1 MRNRT
6 PLLLYVAIA
15 VNIALALL
23 PTYDAANIRS
33 WIALGSTITSAAPA
47 MMENIWPGGFF
58 SFMVFTPMYL
68 AYVFSEFNVYL
79 AVVVLKLILFIFTL
93 LTAFLL
99 YRITQKIKPAYADFI
114 LLFTLL
120 NPAIIYINYFWAQLD
135 ILPVFFFTLGYAIL
149 RYVDFKGNNLKRYML
164 GFFPIMIST
173 FIYRYPLIL
182 VPALVLYDYGSLR
195 QKTSMLLI
203 AIGQAAA
210 LFGAEYLLYR
220 GGTYNYVSALSG
232 EVINMSGIQGFQYWI
247 GIPQIPYL
255 ILLLALGIAVPLI
268 LKRFTYREFSTL
280 FVVLLL
286 FIYTSAVPLP
296 DYLLWIYPL
305 GVFIALTSMSHL
317 SLKNRL
323 LLTGLPLYVGL
334 FFISFIIG
342 NGVQTGLFF
351 FAHPLL
357 RQDVAFF
364 TTPESYS
371 SFVFVFNIFLL
382 ASVIIASIFSL
393 SKSNR
398 VSSAP
403 ESEGAAG
410 KLWIARVR
418 FSRRTKALLAA
429 LLAVFALLSVG
440 FNSLYAQPTVASNNG
455 VFPLYLFPAN
465 NSYDTYPMSQTYYL
479 SWNGLVVYNNWST
492 PITFNHALN
501 LKDINLSL
509 SYNLQADYY
518 GDYTLLKADNY
529 TAGISIK
536 PTYSL
541 SNLTAINPL
550 PPNQTVQSLA
560 QTPFFDQKTPV
571 YRFAP
576 SSSINY
582 SLDNPS
588 NDYYIVA
595 FKLTNGSLP
604 QSLLFHFK
612 NSQFILDYSVS
623 DNAAWLFCYDL
634 QRHNSTHLITTY
646 SGQMVDG
653 WNIAVFKTTLTGF
666 YSWLNNVPLFLNGTF
681 FNDSTDLKVGS
692 YYHGNRTSQ
701 AGGQITQLYTT
712 SNTEAPD
719 AAFYLAK
726 DSNIIAQTPL
736 KSSNLTLT
744 FTTNSNCTTIT
755 VDSKSYTIQPINW
768 LSFGKITSGA
778 YGLSFILTNMT
789 LSQKN
794 SGYYL
799 IPVYFAVLVPFAVA
813 IMSLPLILRR
823 RENGSGW
830 TWR

>member
-1 MRNRT
+1 VT
-6 PLLLYVAIA
+6 IA
-15 VNIALALL
+15 VNILLALL
-23 PTYDAANIRS
+23 PTYDAVNIRS

-47 MMENIWPGGFF
+47 MMDNIWPGGFF
-58 SFMVFTPMYL
+58 SFMAFTPMFL
-68 AYVFSEFNVYL
+68 AYVLSEFNVYL
-79 AVVVLKLILFIFTL
+79 AVVVLKLILCVFTL

-99 YRITQKIKPAYADFI
+99 YRITKKIKPAYAEFI
-114 LLFTLL
+114 LFFTLL
-120 NPAIIYINYFWAQLD
+120 NPAILYINYFWAQLD

-149 RYVDFKGNNLKRYML
+149 RYVDFEGNNLKRYML
-164 GFFPIMIST
+164 GFFPIMISA

-182 VPALVLYDYGSLR
+182 VPALVFYDSGNFR
-195 QKTSMLLI
+195 QKISMLLI

-255 ILLLALGIAVPLI
+255 LLLLALGIALPLI
-268 LKRFTYREFSTL
+268 LKRFAYNESSTL

-296 DYLLWIYPL
+296 DYFLWIYPL
-305 GVFIALTSMSHL
+305 GILMVLVSVSKL
-317 SLKNRL
+317 SLEKCL

-342 NGVQTGLFF
+342 NGVQAGLFF
-351 FAHPLL
+351 FAYPLL

-364 TTPESYS
+364 TTPESYG
-371 SFVFVFNIFLL
+371 SFVFIFNVFLL

-398 VSSAP
+398 TSSAP
-403 ESEGAAG
+403 ESEGDAG
-410 KLWIARVR
+410 KLWIGQFR
-418 FSRRTKALLAA
+418 FSRRTKVTLAA

-440 FNSLYAQPTVASNNG
+440 FNYLYTQPTVASDKG

-465 NSYDTYPMSQTYYL
+465 NGYDTYPMSQTYYL

-536 PTYSL
+536 PTYPL
-541 SNLTAINPL
+541 SNLTAINPM
-550 PPNQTVQSLA
+550 PPNQTAQSLA
-560 QTPFFDQKTPV
+560 QTPFFYQKIPV

-576 SSSINY
+576 SSCINY
-582 SLDNPS
+582 SLNNPS

-595 FKLTNGSLP
+595 FKLTNSSLP

-612 NSQFILDYSVS
+612 NSQYILDYSVS
-623 DNAAWLFCYDL
+623 DKAAWLFCYDL
-634 QRHNSTHLITTY
+634 QRHNSTHFVAPY

-653 WNIAVFKTTLTGF
+653 WNIVVFKTSPTGF
-666 YSWLNNVPLFLNGTF
+666 YSWLNNVPLFLNGAF
-681 FNDSTDLKVGS
+681 FEDTTALNVGS
-692 YYHGNRTSQ
+692 YYMGNQTSK
-701 AGGQITQLYTT
+701 AGGQVTQLYTT
-712 SNTEAPD
+712 STSAESTRAL
-719 AAFYLAK
+719 FYLTE
-726 DSNIIAQTPL
+726 DSKIIVQTPL
-736 KSSNLTLT
+736 KSPNLTLT
-744 FTTNSNCTTIT
+744 LTTNSNHTTIIA
-755 VDSKSYTIQPINW
+755 DSKSYTIQPIKW
-768 LSFGKITSGA
+768 LSFGKITPGA
-778 YGLSFILTNMT
+778 YGLSFTLNNMILT
-789 LSQKN
+789 QKD

-813 IMSLPLILRR
+813 ILSLPLILRR